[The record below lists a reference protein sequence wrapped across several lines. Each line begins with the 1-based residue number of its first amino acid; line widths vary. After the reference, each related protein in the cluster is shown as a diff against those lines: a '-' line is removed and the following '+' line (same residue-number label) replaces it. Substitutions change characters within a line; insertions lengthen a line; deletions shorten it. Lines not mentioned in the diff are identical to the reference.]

1 MRRARFTRSRLF
13 GQQLTTVSTVVILE
27 LGKTSPLVGRDVLA
41 VVQQPFGNMMQSQ
54 LEVLLAIPGELIKV
68 QPRQRKVTRRPEP
81 CRTLVIVPTLGD
93 RLIVRIVRVVVIT
106 SVSGIGRVERP
117 HPQGGLQVLVGQ
129 FERDHRPLRGKE
141 LGGVVHGDG
150 EVGSELVGG
159 GVSVASR
166 NPDPLSYTTIYL
178 VIRPFPVLGSTVDIL
193 VDTSTVD
200 HAGVDIKRG
209 VLFRVLG
216 NPVTPLKVGLKK
228 ISPLLVSD
236 ALLLAFD
243 CDVTNEQKR

>member
-1 MRRARFTRSRLF
+1 M
-13 GQQLTTVSTVVILE
+13 
-27 LGKTSPLVGRDVLA
+27 
-41 VVQQPFGNMMQSQ
+41 
-54 LEVLLAIPGELIKV
+54 
-68 QPRQRKVTRRPEP
+68 
-81 CRTLVIVPTLGD
+81 
-93 RLIVRIVRVVVIT
+93 
-106 SVSGIGRVERP
+106 
-117 HPQGGLQVLVGQ
+117 
-129 FERDHRPLRGKE
+129 
-141 LGGVVHGDG
+141 
-150 EVGSELVGG
+150 
-159 GVSVASR
+159 SVASR